1 MMSKLGDN
9 LKSATGAARGR
20 LNDAGSKARDAGAA
34 ARRSATEAAEKSKA
48 AAARGIDN
56 SKAMAKRAGQASTE
70 TIDKNPLAIVAG
82 GIALG
87 AIIGMLLPK
96 SEKEKKLL
104 GKAGKAVNDTAKRA
118 ADAAKQAGKTR
129 VDELGLNAD
138 SMRDQFRDL
147 VNKASEAVKAAGQ
160 AAANETRRRD

>member
-1 MMSKLGDN
+1 MSKLGDN
-9 LKSATGAARGR
+9 LKSATGNARVR
-20 LNDAGSKARDAGAA
+20 LNDAGAKAREASAA
-34 ARRSATEAAEKSKA
+34 AKRTASEAAEKSKA

-56 SKAMAKRAGQASTE
+56 SKAMAKRAGEASTQ

-82 GIALG
+82 GLALG
-87 AIIGMLLPK
+87 AIVGMLLPK
-96 SEKEKKLL
+96 TDKEKRVL

-118 ADAAKQAGKTR
+118 ADAAKQAGKAR

-160 AAANETRRRD
+160 AAADETRRRD